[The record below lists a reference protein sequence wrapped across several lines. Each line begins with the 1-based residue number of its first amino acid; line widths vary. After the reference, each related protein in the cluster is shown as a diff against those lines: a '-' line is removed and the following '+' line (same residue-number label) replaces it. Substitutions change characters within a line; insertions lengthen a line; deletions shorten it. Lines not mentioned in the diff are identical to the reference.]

1 MYCPKCATQ
10 NGDDAKFCRSC
21 GANLSLVP
29 QALTGRLPDSRRQ
42 RRRDRH
48 GNDRQAA
55 DLASGIQKVFTG
67 LGFVLISIAVRFFA
81 PAGSVWWFWLLIP
94 AVLSLCKGVAEIVS
108 ARTAMSLPPATN
120 QTTTPPARVTGE
132 LQQHPTY
139 DTLPPPSVTEGTT
152 RHLDPQRDSYKER
165 L

>member
-10 NGDDAKFCRSC
+10 NGDDTKFCRSC

-29 QALTGRLPDSRRQ
+29 QALTGRLPDSRR
-42 RRRDRH
+42 RRDRH
-48 GNDRQAA
+48 GNDGQPA
-55 DLASGIQKVFTG
+55 DLANGIQKVFTG
-67 LGFVLISIAVRFFA
+67 LGFVLVSIAARFFA

-94 AVLSLCKGVAEIVS
+94 AFISLGKGVAEIVS
-108 ARTAMSLPPATN
+108 ARTAMGLPPAAN
-120 QTTTPPARVTGE
+120 RAAAPPARVTGE
-132 LQQHPTY
+132 LQPRPTY
-139 DTLPPPSVTEGTT
+139 DPLPPPSVTEGTT